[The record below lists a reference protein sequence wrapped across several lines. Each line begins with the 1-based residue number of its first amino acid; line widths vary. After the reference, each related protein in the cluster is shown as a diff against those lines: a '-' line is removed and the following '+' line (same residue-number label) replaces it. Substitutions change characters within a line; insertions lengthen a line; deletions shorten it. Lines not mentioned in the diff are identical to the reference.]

1 MIKKANQILYGPFS
15 STITSRLVRA
25 IAVGL
30 ITGLIV
36 SVFRWIIDH
45 TMQILY
51 FIYPQMKAN
60 PMWPVLYIVLMFA
73 ITLVLGKIIAPYL
86 DQLVGSGVPQ
96 IEAIFLNE
104 NKMPWWSVLWRKFVG
119 GLLAICPGLMLGR
132 EDPCIEMG
140 AMVGQDLAETTFKS
154 DAKELQEMQEFGVAA
169 GPAAAFSAPIAGALF
184 LVEEISS
191 DFKPKKV
198 IAVLAATFSADFVTI
213 LFFWQS
219 AMSIFTC

>member
-1 MIKKANQILYGPFS
+1 MIKKANQILYRPFS

-30 ITGLIV
+30 ITVLIV

-60 PMWPVLYIVLMFA
+60 PMWLVLYIVLMFA

-104 NKMPWWSVLWRKFVG
+104 NKMPCWS
-119 GLLAICPGLMLGR
+119 
-132 EDPCIEMG
+132 
-140 AMVGQDLAETTFKS
+140 
-154 DAKELQEMQEFGVAA
+154 
-169 GPAAAFSAPIAGALF
+169 
-184 LVEEISS
+184 
-191 DFKPKKV
+191 
-198 IAVLAATFSADFVTI
+198 I
-213 LFFWQS
+213 L
-219 AMSIFTC
+219 